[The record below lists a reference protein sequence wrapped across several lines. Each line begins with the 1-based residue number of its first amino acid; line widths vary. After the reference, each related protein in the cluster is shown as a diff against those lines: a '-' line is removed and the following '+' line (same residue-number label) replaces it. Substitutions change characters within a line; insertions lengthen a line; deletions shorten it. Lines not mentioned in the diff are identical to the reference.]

1 MKLDVIN
8 HYSTL
13 TFQKSIMAL
22 QLKTVG
28 RGNVFHISENKVKD
42 YKVPRIN
49 LTKREREALYFICQ
63 GLSMKEVAVKMYV
76 SPSTVIS
83 HKRSL
88 FCKFGVNNLVRLGV
102 LAERY
107 LMTNLPF
114 Q

>member
-1 MKLDVIN
+1 
-8 HYSTL
+8 
-13 TFQKSIMAL
+13 MAL
-22 QLKTVG
+22 QLKTGG
-28 RGNVFHISENKVKD
+28 RGKVFHISEKKTRE
-42 YKVPRIN
+42 YKIPSIN

-88 FCKFGVNNLVRLGV
+88 FNKFQVNNLVRLGV

-107 LMTNLPF
+107 RMTGLPC
-114 Q
+114 